1 MSQSFWE
8 TEVGEEVQ
16 PEQQVAEPQAEMQ
29 QMPEQQTQPEE
40 PHHEPVAE
48 REPAAEPVADS
59 GALAVSGDE
68 FSALE
73 ERILRT
79 VSMLKRERSA
89 RAEAEER
96 AAKAEAQLHE
106 QAPLMEHFEKELN
119 VLRAERDH
127 VRQRVERL
135 LSQLDALE
143 L

>member
-1 MSQSFWE
+1 
-8 TEVGEEVQ
+8 
-16 PEQQVAEPQAEMQ
+16 
-29 QMPEQQTQPEE
+29 MPRFNSPSTRLSRKSRITSRPKN
-40 PHHEPVAE
+40 
-48 REPAAEPVADS
+48 S
-59 GALAVSGDE
+59 ITSGDE

-79 VSMLKRERSA
+79 VNLLKRERSA